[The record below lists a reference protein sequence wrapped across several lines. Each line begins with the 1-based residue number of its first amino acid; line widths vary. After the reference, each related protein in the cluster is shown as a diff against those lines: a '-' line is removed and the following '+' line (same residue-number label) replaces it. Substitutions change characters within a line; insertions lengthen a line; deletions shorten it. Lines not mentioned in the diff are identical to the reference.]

1 MKRRT
6 MTTRKNRKATRKK
19 PSESLRLCPLQVQS
33 AEHDEMIAPH
43 CLLGATRIGMG
54 LQQSRFTSR
63 RLGKNL
69 SIRASC
75 GLALL
80 LALTAFAISPVDA
93 RNQDRKGEAAL
104 RTIHGSVLDKSENP
118 VPSSVVYL
126 LNAKTQAVKTY
137 IADDAGAY
145 RFSGLDPNVDYEVH
159 AEHDDMTS
167 SNRTVSSFDSR
178 HDIEVI
184 LKLSRKKPPH

>member
-1 MKRRT
+1 
-6 MTTRKNRKATRKK
+6 
-19 PSESLRLCPLQVQS
+19 
-33 AEHDEMIAPH
+33 MIVPR
-43 CLLGATRIGMG
+43 CLLGAARIGTG
-54 LQQSRFTSR
+54 FQQPRFTSWG
-63 RLGKNL
+63 LGKIF
-69 SIRASC
+69 SIRTSC

-93 RNQDRKGEAAL
+93 RNQDKKGEAAL

-126 LNAKTQAVKTY
+126 LNVKTQAVKTY

-159 AEHDDMTS
+159 AEHEDMSS

-178 HDIEVI
+178 HDIEVT